1 MIFELLL
8 IVVSIILL
16 IFHLEIFAT
25 VLLLL
30 LFLSKIYLFLKKEN
44 RTNNHKKYFITSSS
58 LSNKLLY
65 DLLSANVLEGEF
77 FIPSKEN
84 IDNYNEFTLK
94 TIQFLKKKG
103 TIFYS
108 NVDNRISDILSYSY
122 KNNLI
127 LIITEEKI
135 PKNLL
140 KMFNI
145 KIIDLSSF
153 ENKKDEEYK
162 GLRFKVKM
170 MEKTEDGYYC
180 KRIDQKEVIIFLKD
194 GEYPLNEEEE
204 LDVEVESI
212 FESPQKRIIYVRRI
226 Y

>member
-1 MIFELLL
+1 MIVELLL
-8 IVVSIILL
+8 IIISIILL
-16 IFHLEIFAT
+16 IFDLKIVVI

-30 LFLSKIYLFLKKEN
+30 LFVYSINNFLKKDN

-65 DLLSANVLEGEF
+65 NLLSANVLEGEF
-77 FIPSKEN
+77 FIQSKEK
-84 IDNYNEFTLK
+84 IDNYNEYTLK
-94 TIQFLKKKG
+94 TIQLLKKKG

-127 LIITEEKI
+127 LIVTEEKI
-135 PKNLL
+135 SKNLL
-140 KMFNI
+140 NMFNI

-153 ENKKDEEYK
+153 ENKKDEKQK
-162 GLRFKVKM
+162 GLKFKVKVI
-170 MEKTEDGYYC
+170 EKTEDGYYC

-194 GEYPLNEEEE
+194 GEYPLNEDEE
-204 LDVEVESI
+204 LDVEVENI

>member
-8 IVVSIILL
+8 IIISVIFL
-16 IFHLEIFAT
+16 ILNLKILAT

-30 LFLSKIYLFLKKEN
+30 LFAFKIYLFLKKEN
-44 RTNNHKKYFITSSS
+44 KTNNHKKYFITSSS
-58 LSNKLLY
+58 LSNRLLY

-77 FIPSKEN
+77 FIPSKES
-84 IDNYNEFTLK
+84 IDIYNEFTLK
-94 TIQFLKKKG
+94 TIQLLKKKG

-108 NVDNRISDILSYSY
+108 SVDNRISDILSYSY

-127 LIITEEKI
+127 LIISEEKI

-145 KIIDLSSF
+145 KIMDLSSF
-153 ENKKDEEYK
+153 ENKQEQEYK
-162 GLRFKVKM
+162 GLRFKVKVI
-170 MEKTEDGYYC
+170 EKTEDGYYC

-194 GEYPLNEEEE
+194 GEYPLNEDEE

-212 FESPQKRIIYVRRI
+212 FESPEKRIVYVRRI